1 MHTGM
6 HTVLSRRRFDVDE
19 YHRMLEAGILTEDDR
34 VELLDGEIV
43 QMHSIGSRHGACV
56 AGLTRTFVK
65 ALDGRAVI
73 GIQNPVRLS
82 QFSEPEPDV
91 SVLKP
96 RIDLYASETPR
107 AEHVLLLIEVADSS
121 LRLDKT
127 IKLPLYAAADIPE
140 LWIVDLVSDVV
151 QVHRAPTK
159 HGYTEIGSHVA
170 DTLSPLAFPELQ
182 LDVQQ
187 ILRPTL

>member
-1 MHTGM
+1 MHTGTQ
-6 HTVLSRRRFDVDE
+6 TVLSRRRFDVDE

-56 AGLTRTFVK
+56 MGLTRTLVR
-65 ALDGRAVI
+65 ALDRHALI
-73 GIQNPVRLS
+73 GTQNAVRLS

-91 SVLKP
+91 AVLKP

-107 AEHVLLLIEVADSS
+107 AEDVLLLIEVADSS

-140 LWIVDLVSDVV
+140 LWIVDLTSDTVHI
-151 QVHRAPTK
+151 HRAPSGN
-159 HGYTEIGSHVA
+159 GYTQIGKHATGTV
-170 DTLSPLAFPELQ
+170 SPLAFPELR
-182 LDVQQ
+182 LDAQQ